1 MSALALPDRH
11 PKGTLPRTV
20 RALLLLTLSALAWS
34 AGAARA
40 QSSGPAASPSAPSGV
55 TVAASLGAGGEM
67 GLDQGKAGLLELELA
82 GGWEHEPT
90 RLRPELA
97 LALGVAPEATIAI
110 RPGLRAGLAEVPVW
124 LRLAVDFSSAR
135 RRGLHARWLLFGAA
149 WELQFN
155 TTLAFDLG
163 LDFGLPL
170 RGSGGVPILIRA
182 GGTFRL

>member
-1 MSALALPDRH
+1 
-11 PKGTLPRTV
+11 V

-40 QSSGPAASPSAPSGV
+40 EPASAASSAPSGLV
-55 TVAASLGAGGEM
+55 MAASLGAGGEM
-67 GLDQGKAGLLELELA
+67 GLDQGKAGLFELELA

-97 LALGVAPEATIAI
+97 LALGFAPDSHLAL

-124 LRLAVDFSSAR
+124 LRAALDFSSSR
-135 RRGLHARWLLFGAA
+135 HHGLHARWLLFGAA
-149 WELQFN
+149 WELRIN
-155 TTLAFDLG
+155 TSLAFDLG
-163 LDFGLPL
+163 LEFGVPL
-170 RGSGGVPILIRA
+170 AGSAGVPILLRG